1 LLHGRATKE
10 KHHKYRFH
18 DGLTGGL
25 ELLNNFHLTGQG
37 GSPQLRISDEDG
49 LKYTLK
55 SMCSSMGFD
64 ELMIDRVLSIVAG
77 ILHLGQVKF
86 ESKFNAGG
94 QEVATIANMKTVV
107 VAAKLPV
114 YPSWK

>member
-1 LLHGRATKE
+1 
-10 KHHKYRFH
+10 
-18 DGLTGGL
+18 
-25 ELLNNFHLTGQG
+25 
-37 GSPQLRISDEDG
+37 
-49 LKYTLK
+49 
-55 SMCSSMGFD
+55 MGFN

-114 YPSWK
+114 YP